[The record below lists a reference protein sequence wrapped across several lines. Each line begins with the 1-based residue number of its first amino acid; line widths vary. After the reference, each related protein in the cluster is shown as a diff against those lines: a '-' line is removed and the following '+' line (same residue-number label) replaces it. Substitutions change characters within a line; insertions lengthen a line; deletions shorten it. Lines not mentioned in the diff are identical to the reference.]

1 MRAIMQSLWLCFC
14 VGGKSPKKKKNK
26 KKKGKGWGW
35 KESKPSKGMFKNAL
49 IFSFSMEER
58 GEQDHREA
66 RFNMAVATL
75 QRIHISLEKIRWG
88 FEFLNGITKQ
98 RFHINQVKILFMN
111 ATPLLEEKL
120 VKKYETEVDGL
131 KLKSKVARGRP
142 IIFYDIKLEARL
154 FELVREWTLELK
166 KYFMPSKVDD
176 GDDY

>member
-1 MRAIMQSLWLCFC
+1 
-14 VGGKSPKKKKNK
+14 
-26 KKKGKGWGW
+26 
-35 KESKPSKGMFKNAL
+35 MFKNAL
-49 IFSFSMEER
+49 ILSLSMAE

-88 FEFLNGITKQ
+88 FEFLNGIPKQ

-142 IIFYDIKLEARL
+142 IIFYDIKLEARMD
-154 FELVREWTLELK
+154 FGIK
-166 KYFMPSKVDD
+166 KIFHAF
-176 GDDY
+176 